1 MKMVVVWFTV
11 LVVLGL
17 VIGLILSLRFSDWI
31 ADLRSAAAAEQTSV
45 EAGIAEPP
53 EIMRRF
59 AERNG
64 GRTNGSAT
72 VEARQRVQMRLSP
85 GQRFFDMEAT
95 LVSGTRRPTFVW
107 EATASIAGVVP
118 MRALDSFVG
127 GQGQLEVRVA
137 GVLPIAH
144 ATGPESDKGE
154 IMRFLAELAW
164 NPDAILN
171 ASALLWRQID
181 ERTVEV
187 SAPIAGGMAKVRQIF
202 DVNGDILGIEADD
215 RPYFVEGKPQSMRW
229 IGRFRDYKEFGAY
242 RVPSYGE
249 VAWDLPDGEFLYW
262 RGTILS
268 FGSTDE
274 IAP

>member
-1 MKMVVVWFTV
+1 MVVWFAV

-31 ADLRSAAAAEQTSV
+31 ADLQSAAAAEQTSV
-45 EAGIAEPP
+45 EVGTAEPP

-64 GRTNGSAT
+64 GRPGGSAT
-72 VEARQRVQMRLSP
+72 VMARQQAQMRLSP
-85 GQRFFDMEAT
+85 SQRFFDMEAT
-95 LVSGTRRPTFVW
+95 LLSGTRRPAFVW
-107 EATASIAGVVP
+107 EATARIALVVP
-118 MRALDSFVG
+118 IRVLKSFVR
-127 GQGQLEVRVA
+127 GQGLLEVRVA

-144 ATGPESDKGE
+144 ATGAESDKGE
-154 IMRFLAELAW
+154 LMRFLSELAW

-171 ASALLWRQID
+171 ASGLLWRQID

-187 SAPIAGGMAKVRQIF
+187 SAPVAGGMAKVRQTF
-202 DVNGDILGIEADD
+202 DAGGDIIGVEADD
-215 RPYFVEGKPQSMRW
+215 RPYLVEGKPQSMRW

-242 RVPSYGE
+242 RVPSYRE
-249 VAWDLPDGEFLYW
+249 IAWGLPDGEFLYW

-274 IAP
+274 IVG